1 MINIL
6 TEILTFSVLSG
17 GVSCSKGCFRRFG
30 RKFGK
35 CQLFEIIDNILTETL
50 YNQHVEQYCAGSS
63 NNLVPRVTKV
73 SAIDVTLN
81 VFFERLYWFQDWPHL
96 SSESTVRVLPHPHC
110 SIENYISIS
119 VQCFRM
125 CPSFFVSTR
134 PGTLPRDEGTGN
146 WPDWWI
152 VMTKKM
158 RGHPGKTIALKSR
171 NSCRWNGRECV
182 CIGTVN
188 SSRNSA
194 QS

>member
-1 MINIL
+1 MLEDYLVQEFESTNIMINIL

-146 WPDWWI
+146 WPDL
-152 VMTKKM
+152 VNRDDQKNEGPSGENNCTKIEK
-158 RGHPGKTIALKSR
+158 
-171 NSCRWNGRECV
+171 
-182 CIGTVN
+182 
-188 SSRNSA
+188 
-194 QS
+194 